1 MSDDAPNNEKEALQ
15 QELRALGVTVN
26 DAWELPAL
34 KRKLT
39 MAKATT
45 DEQEAA
51 QGVSEKPSPAPKA
64 EKSGLV
70 EMVLLKNYQPG
81 GKYEIVGYD
90 RKERLVKNAAGEM
103 VVATP
108 GAFIHGEMAPP
119 PFPGV
124 GYSGKVWAG
133 TKIRLPREEA
143 MACYDKKIAE
153 RGFD

>member
-15 QELRALGVTVN
+15 QELRDLGVSVN

-39 MAKATT
+39 MAKSQEPATT
-45 DEQEAA
+45 APSGET
-51 QGVSEKPSPAPKA
+51 VVVEKPKA
-64 EKSGLV
+64 KPGMV

-81 GKYEIVGYD
+81 GEYEIVGYH

-103 VVATP
+103 IVAEP
-108 GAFIHGEMAPP
+108 SAFIEGEMHPS

-124 GYSGKVWAG
+124 GYDGKVWAG

-143 MACYDKKIAE
+143 MRCYEKKIAE